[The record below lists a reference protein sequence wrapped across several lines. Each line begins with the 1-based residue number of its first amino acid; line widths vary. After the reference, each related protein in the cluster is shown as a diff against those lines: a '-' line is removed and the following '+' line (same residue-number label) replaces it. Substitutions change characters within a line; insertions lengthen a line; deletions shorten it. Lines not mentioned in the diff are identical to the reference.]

1 MKSQSLRKAMIRGG
15 TTGFFVFLALLLS
28 VIIFPPLGESI
39 VGRLIGEFPTPIPL
53 LKGISSV
60 VFGSSSDERGILFV
74 LTTVCLEFVLVGVII
89 GYVFHR
95 VRTRIQR
102 NRMSEENE

>member
-1 MKSQSLRKAMIRGG
+1 MLIGG
-15 TTGFFVFLALLLS
+15 TTGFFIFLALLLS

-53 LKGISSV
+53 LKGISSAV
-60 VFGSSSDERGILFV
+60 LGSSTDEGGILFV

-89 GYVFHR
+89 GYVIHR
-95 VRTRIQR
+95 VRTRI
-102 NRMSEENE
+102 